1 MRRNAMEYK
10 IYAVENGGNVVEYAS
25 FPDDGYAKQIEE
37 KIEKKR
43 KEGKSDNADV
53 VMREVFA
60 KKRGVEK
67 RFFKT
72 AMRAL
77 RRYDEVGLSNDI
89 YDVLEEIADDGGY
102 EAVLFEN
109 AQNVK
114 ESHADLS
121 DLEI

>member
-1 MRRNAMEYK
+1 MEYK

-25 FPDDGYAKQIEE
+25 FPDDGYAKQIED

-43 KEGKSDNADV
+43 KEGKSDNADI
-53 VMREVFA
+53 VMRKVFA
-60 KKRGVEK
+60 EKRGVEK

-89 YDVLEEIADDGGY
+89 YEVLEEIADDGY
-102 EAVLFEN
+102 EAVLFDN

-114 ESHADLS
+114 ESLADLS
-121 DLEI
+121 DLDI

>member
-1 MRRNAMEYK
+1 MEYK

-114 ESHADLS
+114 ESLADLS